1 MADEVLCTVAD
12 HVATV
17 TLNRPDQRNAMNTP
31 LLAALRAC
39 FDQLERRTDVR
50 VVLVRGAGPA
60 FCAGMD
66 LKEMEARRGEADP
79 EGGVV
84 RTLQQIERA
93 RHPTI
98 ALVHGDALAGGLEL
112 ALHCDLRVAAETAR
126 LGMPLA
132 RIGLIAPFPLAAK
145 IVETVGPA
153 FARQILLTGAPV
165 DGRRALD
172 MGLVQQVAPAAEV
185 EAAAHALA
193 RQIAG
198 NAPLSLRGMKTAV
211 LRAASLPAQ
220 IAHADIDALVHRA
233 RTSADA
239 SEGRRAMLEKRRPVF
254 RGE

>member
-1 MADEVLCTVAD
+1 MADEVLCAVDDAI
-12 HVATV
+12 ATV
-17 TLNRPDQRNAMNTP
+17 TLNRPDQRNAMNTA
-31 LLAALRAC
+31 LLSSLRAC
-39 FDQLERRTDVR
+39 FRDLEARKDVR
-50 VVLVRGAGPA
+50 AVVVRGAGPA
-60 FCAGMD
+60 FCSGMD

-84 RTLQQIERA
+84 ETLQQIERS

-112 ALHCDLRVAAETAR
+112 ALHCDLRVASETAR
-126 LGMPLA
+126 FGMPLA

-153 FARQILLTGAPV
+153 RARQILLTAALI
-165 DGRRALD
+165 DGRRAQE

-185 EAAAHALA
+185 EAAAYALA
-193 RQIAG
+193 RQVAA
-198 NAPLSLRGMKTAV
+198 NAPMSLHGMKAAV
-211 LRAASLPAQ
+211 LRASAVRAEASHPDL
-220 IAHADIDALVHRA
+220 DALVHRA